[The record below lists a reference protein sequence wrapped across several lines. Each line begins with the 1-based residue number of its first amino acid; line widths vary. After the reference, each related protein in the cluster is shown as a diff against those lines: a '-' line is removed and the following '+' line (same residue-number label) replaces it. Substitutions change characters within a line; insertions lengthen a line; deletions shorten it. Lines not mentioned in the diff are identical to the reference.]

1 MADALNTKN
10 KYDAIIIGA
19 SLGGLSAALQLGLA
33 SKKVLVLEQ
42 HNLPGGLASSFVRG
56 KFEFEATLHELE
68 SVGTILKP
76 RNVRKFM
83 DEAGVLV
90 DWLQVPEAYRVV
102 LPNENINVEVPFG
115 IENMIDTVEKEVP
128 GTKEKMIKLMK
139 LCKDVT
145 DSINYF
151 TEAGGVDKLSKLELL
166 KKHSSFVKTAGYS
179 AKEVIDTFEL
189 PEKALHIISP
199 YWIYVGVPLSR
210 LSFTVW
216 AYLMGDYFEGGA
228 AVCSHNSHALSLAMQ
243 KRAEELGATVEFKS
257 KVDKILVKEGK
268 VTGVRT
274 ENGIEYESDYVICA
288 SYPNKVYT
296 EMIEPIKEVP
306 DEAIKLVN
314 ARSVGVTAF
323 TVYLALDASPEE
335 LNIKSYSYFTGDTMD
350 TDEIWDN
357 YKTLEAPKY
366 ITAIV
371 LNLANNK
378 CFPEGKTEMSIT
390 ALPKADAWMKL
401 KKEDYIEVKTKY
413 AKSMIDM
420 MNKVLGVNLYNYIEE
435 IEIAAPCTIARYTGS
450 WNGSVY
456 GYEHQTWDS
465 IVARLS
471 EDKKEKYIKGLEFI
485 GAHSAIGNGYAPN
498 ITSGRKAA
506 SEVLKSIEER
516 GANNEG

>member
-1 MADALNTKN
+1 MADALNTKLKN

-33 SKKVLVLEQ
+33 SKKVIVLEQ

-56 KFEFEATLHELE
+56 RFEFEATLHELE
-68 SVGTILKP
+68 SVGTPEKP
-76 RNVRKFM
+76 RNVRKFL

-102 LPNENINVEVPFG
+102 LPKENIDVVMPYG
-115 IENMIDTVEKEVP
+115 IENMIEVVEREVP
-128 GTKEKMIKLMK
+128 GTKDKMTKLMK
-139 LCKDVT
+139 ICKEVT

-151 TEAGGVDKLSKLELL
+151 TEKGGVDTLSKLELL
-166 KKHSSFVKTAGYS
+166 KNHSSFVKTAGYS

-199 YWIYVGVPLSR
+199 YWIYVGVPLSK
-210 LSFTVW
+210 LSFTTFS
-216 AYLMGDYFEGGA
+216 YLMGDYFEGGA
-228 AVCSHNSHALSLAMQ
+228 VVCSHNSHALSLAMQ
-243 KRAEELGATVEFKS
+243 KKAEELGATVEFKS
-257 KVDKILVKEGK
+257 KVEKILVKDGK

-274 ENGIEYESDYVICA
+274 ENGMEYESSYVICA

-306 DEAIKLVN
+306 SEAIKLVN
-314 ARSVGVTAF
+314 ARNIGVSAF
-323 TVYLALDASPEE
+323 TVYLALDAEPKE
-335 LNIKSYSYFTGDTMD
+335 LNINSYSYFVGDTMD
-350 TDEIWDN
+350 TDEIWEN
-357 YKTLEAPKY
+357 YKTLEPPKY
-366 ITAIV
+366 ITTIV

-378 CFPEGKTEMSIT
+378 CFPKGTTEMSIT
-390 ALPKADAWMKL
+390 ALPKADGWMNL
-401 KKEDYIEVKTKY
+401 KKEDYIDMKNKY

-420 MNKVLGVNLYNYIEE
+420 MNKVLNVNLYDHIEE

-471 EDKKEKYIKGLEFI
+471 EDKKEKYFKGLEFI

-506 SEVLKSIEER
+506 SEVLKSMR
-516 GANNEG
+516 EGCFK